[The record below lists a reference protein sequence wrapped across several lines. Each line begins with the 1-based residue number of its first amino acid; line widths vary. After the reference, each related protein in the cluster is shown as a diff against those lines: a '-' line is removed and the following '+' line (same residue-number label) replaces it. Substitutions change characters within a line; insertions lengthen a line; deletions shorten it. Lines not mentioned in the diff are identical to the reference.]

1 MKIIIGLLIIR
12 VTCSRYKRK
21 AKHMLANTAKP
32 VVRRPAISRRFNM
45 DENDEQAEERRVLN
59 KKLFLHAVGM
69 KDAIVFFAGMSAYTR
84 VFYASLGDDGKA
96 AIAAQEAST
105 IISESFII

>member
-1 MKIIIGLLIIR
+1 
-12 VTCSRYKRK
+12 
-21 AKHMLANTAKP
+21 MLANTAKP

-45 DENDEQAEERRVLN
+45 DENDEQAAEKRILN

-96 AIAAQEAST
+96 AIAAEEASMR
-105 IISESFII
+105 ISETFTI